1 MNQSFLDES
10 LYKIDELMNHLL
22 RRLHQ
27 KIWRHLPQEM
37 TQSQFAVCKLVK
49 QHGRLSVSELAE
61 SLGVSLSAVTVT
73 ADRLCRAGLLERRRD
88 EDDRRV
94 VWLAL
99 TAAGD
104 RAVSEIMETLHR
116 ALKDSFER
124 LPDED
129 VLKLVEICEKLL
141 TIMRSGEERAEI
153 KGEG

>member
-73 ADRLCRAGLLERRRD
+73 ADKLCRAGLLERRRD
-88 EDDRRV
+88 SEDRRV
-94 VWLAL
+94 VWLML
-99 TAAGD
+99 TGEGD
-104 RAVSEIMETLHR
+104 RAVSEILEILHR
-116 ALKDSFER
+116 TLKRSFER

-129 VLKLVEICEKLL
+129 VVKLVEICEKLL
-141 TIMRSGEERAEI
+141 AILRAEEERAEI
-153 KGEG
+153 EGEG